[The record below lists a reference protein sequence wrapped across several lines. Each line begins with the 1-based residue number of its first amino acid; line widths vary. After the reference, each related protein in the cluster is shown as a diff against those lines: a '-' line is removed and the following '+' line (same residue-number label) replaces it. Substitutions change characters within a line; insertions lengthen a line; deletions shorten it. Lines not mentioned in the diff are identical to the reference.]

1 MKIISPCIILCFFF
15 PVAIW
20 AKPIEVKVERLTCE
34 YLSNPAAIENM
45 QPKLSWQLVS
55 EHKAKKQT
63 AYRIMVASSIFLLQQ
78 NKADYWDSD
87 KVNSGNS
94 DQVEYRG
101 KSLTSRKKL
110 YWKVMVW
117 DEKNSPSAWSGAA
130 HWSMGLLHPSDWQ
143 GKWIGAMEDLYPD
156 SAITYPAPFFRKE
169 FTVGKKIKQA
179 IVYVSGLG
187 FYELFLNGK
196 RIGDQVLA
204 PAVTNYDKR
213 RLKNLLYP
221 YDDQSTQRVLYNT
234 FDVTE
239 NITQKSIAIGIQLG
253 NGWYNQRDRRVEGD
267 MWYDVPRLIFQL
279 EITYA
284 DGSSKIIASDN
295 SWKTASGPLLKDG
308 IFSGEIYDARLELG
322 EWNKVGY
329 ADAKWKQAVLVSPPT
344 GGLHPQTAPFDKITR
359 TLMPS
364 FDGKTKDTVYAYHLD
379 ETVSGW
385 ASVSVKGKA
394 GSRLKLRYI
403 SEEGQD
409 YDQFD
414 SYILKGGGLETW
426 EPKFTWHAFRRVEVI
441 SDDVDLD
448 KNSLKIKVV
457 HTDVPSNG
465 NFECSNP
472 FLNKI
477 NEAYIKTQNANFH
490 GSVSSDC
497 PHRERLGYTGDG
509 QVIVESSIYS
519 YDMRQFYS
527 KWLDDMEDARNRQTG
542 FVTHTAPFGGGGG
555 GPAWGSAYVIM
566 PWAYFTYYGDSTIL
580 ARHYAGMKHWVD
592 YLETRTDK
600 AGLVTR
606 EEPNGWCLGDWCTP
620 AKVEIPEPF
629 VNTAYFYYVTN
640 IVSKVARVLGK
651 NEDHVRFA
659 NLAEGIKVN
668 FNKAYYNAAEKRYWE
683 GRQGANVFALAF
695 GLVPE
700 EDYNL
705 VFNSLLDQ
713 LKGLNYHFD
722 TGILGTPLL
731 LKVLSQ
737 NDRDDIAYRIMNQK
751 DFPGFGYLLDDKN
764 STLWETWNGKGSRCH
779 PMFGSV
785 VEWFYSSIG
794 GIKADPESAGMK
806 HFIVEPKLAGDLSFC
821 KSSYNSSFGKI
832 RSEWERTTDG
842 KLRILIEVPENTSA
856 TYILPLSKQRIRN
869 DAGKEVLGA
878 EVNGKYQLA
887 FQSGVYRFEVL

>member
-1 MKIISPCIILCFFF
+1 MKIIITSIILYIFI
-15 PVAIW
+15 PVAIL
-20 AKPIEVKVERLTCE
+20 AKPIEVKVDRLTCE
-34 YLSNPAAIENM
+34 YLSNPIAIENT
-45 QPKLSWQLVS
+45 QPNLSWQLVS
-55 EHKAKKQT
+55 GYKAKKQT
-63 AYRIMVASSIFLLQQ
+63 AYRIMVASSIALLLQ

-87 KVNSGNS
+87 KVNSDNS
-94 DQVEYRG
+94 DQVKYRG
-101 KSLTSRKKL
+101 KPLTSRKKL

-117 DEKNSPSAWSGAA
+117 DEKNTPSAWSKEAS
-130 HWSMGLLHPSDWQ
+130 WSMGLLHPSDWQ
-143 GKWIGAMEDLYPD
+143 GKWIGAVEDRYPD
-156 SAITYPAPFFRKE
+156 SALTYPAPFFRKE
-169 FTVGKKIKQA
+169 FTVVKKVKQA

-196 RIGDQVLA
+196 KIGDQVLA

-213 RLKNLLYP
+213 PLKNLLYP
-221 YDDQSTQRVLYNT
+221 YDDQSSQRVLYNT
-234 FDVTE
+234 FDVTA
-239 NITQKSIAIGIQLG
+239 NVTQKRVAIGMQLG

-284 DGSSKIIASDN
+284 DGSSEIIASDG

-308 IFSGEIYDARLELG
+308 IFTGEIYDARLELG

-329 ADAKWKQAVLVSPPT
+329 DDAHWKPAVLVRPPT
-344 GGLHPQTAPFDKITR
+344 GGLHPQTAPFDEITR
-359 TLMPS
+359 TLTPS
-364 FDGKTKDTVYAYHLD
+364 FDGKTKDTVYTYHLD
-379 ETVSGW
+379 ETVAGW
-385 ASVSVKGKA
+385 ASISVKGKA
-394 GSRLKLRYI
+394 GSRLKIRYI
-403 SEEGQD
+403 SEEEQD

-441 SDDVDLD
+441 ADDVNLD

-457 HTDVPSNG
+457 HTNVPSNG

-472 FLNKI
+472 LLNKI
-477 NEAYIKTQNANFH
+477 NEAYIRTQHANFH

-509 QVIVESSIYS
+509 QVIVESSIYT
-519 YDMRQFYS
+519 YDMRQFYR
-527 KWLDDMEDARNRQTG
+527 KWLDDMEDARNKKTG

-566 PWAYFTYYGDSTIL
+566 PWAYFSYYGDSTIL
-580 ARHYAGMKHWVD
+580 ARHYAGMKQWVA

-600 AGLVTR
+600 DGLVTR
-606 EEPNGWCLGDWCTP
+606 EEPDGWCLGDWCTP
-620 AKVEIPEPF
+620 AKVEIPPAF
-629 VNTAYFYYVTN
+629 VNTAYFYYVTD
-640 IVSKVARVLGK
+640 IMSKVALVLGEK
-651 NEDHVRFA
+651 EDYLRFT
-659 NLAEGIKVN
+659 NLAAVIKVN
-668 FNKAYYNAAEKRYWE
+668 FNKAWYNASEKRYWE

-700 EDYNL
+700 GDYRL
-705 VFNSLLDQ
+705 VFNSLLNQ
-713 LKGLNYHFD
+713 LKNINYHFD

-737 NDRDDIAYRIMNQK
+737 NNRDDIAYQVMNQK

-785 VEWFYSSIG
+785 VEWFYSNIG
-794 GIKADPESAGMK
+794 GIKADPKSAGMK
-806 HFIVEPKLAGDLSFC
+806 HFIVEPKPAGDLSFC
-821 KSSYNSSFGKI
+821 RSSYNSSFGKI
-832 RSEWERTTDG
+832 RSEWERMPDG
-842 KLRILIEVPENTSA
+842 KLRILIEVPSNA
-856 TYILPLSKQRIRN
+856 TATFVLPLNKQRIRN
-869 DAGKEVLGA
+869 DAGKEISGA
-878 EVNGKYQLA
+878 EVNGKYQLV
-887 FQSGVYRFEVL
+887 FQSGVYRFELL